1 MRKIDFMNLFLVLS
15 TVFYS
20 CSESSETKIP
30 VDKYLS
36 TGVKNI
42 DTLGRLNPEADLTVE
57 KYPSSKD
64 ESVVYFGTL
73 PCGKCEGIEMWIT
86 LHSNQTYSLKTN
98 YLGLNDALEE
108 EFTGKFSYNKRDR
121 IATLEGL
128 KNRYPQQYKI
138 AGNKMMQLDFG
149 GKPNQNPLADQYI
162 LLKK

>member
-1 MRKIDFMNLFLVLS
+1 MRKIGLMHLILVLS
-15 TVFYS
+15 TIFYS

-30 VDKYLS
+30 VDKYRS
-36 TGVKNI
+36 TGVRNI
-42 DTLGRLNPEADLTVE
+42 DTLSQSNPEADLTVE

-73 PCGKCEGIEMWIT
+73 PCGKCEGIEMWII

-108 EFTGKFSYNKRDR
+108 EFTGKFSYNKRDS

-138 AGNKMMQLDFG
+138 AGNKMMQLDFD
-149 GKPNQNPLADQYI
+149 GKPIQNQLANPYI

>member
-1 MRKIDFMNLFLVLS
+1 MRKLDFMNLFLVLS

-20 CSESSETKIP
+20 CSESPETKIP
-30 VDKYLS
+30 VDKLPS
-36 TGVKNI
+36 TGVKNL
-42 DTLGRLNPEADLTVE
+42 DTLSLLNPEADLTVE
-57 KYPSSKD
+57 KHLSPKD

-73 PCGKCEGIEMWIT
+73 PCERCEGIEMWIT

-108 EFTGKFSYNKRDR
+108 EFTGKFSYNKKDS
-121 IATLEGL
+121 IATLAGL

-149 GKPNQNPLADQYI
+149 GKPIQNQLANQYI